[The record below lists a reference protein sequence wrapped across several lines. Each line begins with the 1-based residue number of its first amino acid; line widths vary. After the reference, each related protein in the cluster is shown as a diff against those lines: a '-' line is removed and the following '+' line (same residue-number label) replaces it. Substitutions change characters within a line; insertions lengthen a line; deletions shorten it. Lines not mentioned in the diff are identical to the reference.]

1 MSLRDEYFAKMVS
14 KFKSWDA
21 EFGMLADRSE
31 QMSGDARVPYD
42 EQLGKLRANR
52 DAAYKKLQEIR
63 TAGESAWR
71 SLQAGLDAAWGPLR
85 IALDRLST
93 ELKKMA

>member
-1 MSLRDEYFAKMVS
+1 MSLRDEYFARMVS

-21 EFGMLADRSE
+21 EFSMLTERSE
-31 QMSGDARVPYD
+31 QLSADTRAPYD
-42 EQLGKLRANR
+42 GQLEKLRANR

-63 TAGESAWR
+63 TTGESAWR
-71 SLQAGLDAAWGPLR
+71 GLQAGLDAAWGPLK
-85 IALDRLST
+85 ITLDRLST